1 MKKSD
6 EILDRVLEERL
17 SNWFYQP
24 SPYVEQ
30 TLKNLYSIY
39 EKDGYP
45 KTWDEFK
52 SHIVGIY
59 PTA

>member
-1 MKKSD
+1 
-6 EILDRVLEERL
+6 LEERL

-24 SPYVEQ
+24 SPYVEK

-45 KTWDEFK
+45 ETWDEFK
-52 SHIVGIY
+52 SHIIGIY